1 MAMNYRIYVDTGEG
15 GFAELPVPSGMSY
28 GLQDISAA
36 NAGRTEATTMMKDRI
51 GKAPKITLSYANR
64 DTATVTSALAL
75 VAAEYFNILYMDLE
89 NGGVYTY
96 GQFYRGDVTAEVYNG
111 ALNVWSTCK
120 FSLIKRDGK
129 AGVPCV
135 LHTSTSLPT
144 AGDSFTVDLSLLGNT
159 QSTNNVT
166 TTGIDRVGSI
176 AVAVDNNDN
185 RVGVITRG
193 SGAEPQGTA
202 IFKNANGQTIIV
214 EVGA

>member
-1 MAMNYRIYVDTGEG
+1 MAMNYRIYVDTGVG
-15 GFAELPVPSGMSY
+15 GFAELPVPSGMSCGLY
-28 GLQDISAA
+28 GISAE
-36 NAGRTEATTMMKDRI
+36 NAGRTEATVMMKNLL
-51 GKAPKITLSYANR
+51 GVAPKIELTYANR
-64 DTATVTSALAL
+64 DTATITTVLGL
-75 VAAEYFNILYMDLE
+75 VKNEYFSILYQDLR
-89 NGGVYTY
+89 NGGEYAY
-96 GQFYRGDVTAEVYNG
+96 GEFYCGDVSTQVYNG
-111 ALNVWSTCK
+111 ALDVWSSTK